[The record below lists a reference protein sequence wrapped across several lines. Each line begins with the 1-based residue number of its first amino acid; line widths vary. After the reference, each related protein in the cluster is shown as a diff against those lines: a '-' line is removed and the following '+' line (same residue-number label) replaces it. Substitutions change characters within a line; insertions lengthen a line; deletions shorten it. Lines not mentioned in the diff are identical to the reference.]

1 MDYISYLRV
10 STAKQSTAQIE
21 GFGIAGQRDSCKRFI
36 KKNDRLIKEY
46 IEVESGSKSDRP
58 ILRHAIEE
66 CERTGC
72 TLLIARIDRLA
83 RNVQFVSTL
92 MKSNIKFK
100 CADMP
105 EADNFTIHVL
115 AAVAEK
121 ERDNISK
128 QSFRTHQILKMT
140 GKKRD
145 GTPYVNKGFSPQAR
159 KAQKALQAERLV
171 YKYANDPK
179 KHLFKKMVGELRALN
194 MTWGQVADY
203 LNKIEFKRDRS
214 KVPWNRDTT
223 LMAYKSACKDRTAIL
238 KRREKRIN
246 DAIKMSEHVLE
257 LATDEK
263 MLEQERLFDQIL
275 NEHIASRLNG

>member
-10 STAKQSTAQIE
+10 STSKQSTAQIE
-21 GFGIAGQRDSCKRFI
+21 GFGIAGQRDSCKRFL

-105 EADNFTIHVL
+105 EADNFTIHIL

-121 ERDNISK
+121 ERENISR
-128 QSFRTHQILKMT
+128 QSIRTHQILKMT
-140 GKKRD
+140 GRKRD
-145 GTPYVNKGFSPQAR
+145 GTPYVNKGFFPQAR
-159 KAQKALQAERLV
+159 KAQKVLQAERLV
-171 YKYANDPK
+171 FKYANDPQK
-179 KHLFKKMVGELRALN
+179 QLFKKMVSELRSLG
-194 MTWGQVADY
+194 MTWRQVADY
-203 LNKIEFKRDRS
+203 LNKIEFKKPRCATPWDRDS
-214 KVPWNRDTT
+214 AWQ
-223 LMAYKSACKDRTAIL
+223 AYNVACKDRTAIL

-246 DAIKMSEHVLE
+246 DAIRMSEHVLE

-263 MLEQERLFDQIL
+263 VLEQEMLFEQIL
-275 NEHIASRLNG
+275 NERIASKLNG